1 MDNYATDW
9 MILKTTTDQDA
20 DSPEL
25 HRYYGSKEDVR
36 QLLVNMVKWYREAIQ
51 TGIAGERKTLKK
63 WTYMDCTNCSPL
75 QNMMTLIK

>member
-9 MILKTTTDQDA
+9 MILKTTTDQNA

-36 QLLVNMVKWYREAIQ
+36 QLLVNMVKWF
-51 TGIAGERKTLKK
+51 RKTNPDEYSRG
-63 WTYMDCTNCSPL
+63 TETA
-75 QNMMTLIK
+75 

>member
-9 MILKTTTDQDA
+9 MILETTTDQDA

-36 QLLVNMVKWYREAIQ
+36 QLLVNMVKWFREANSDGYNQGTENGQPTRILNNR
-51 TGIAGERKTLKK
+51 A
-63 WTYMDCTNCSPL
+63 
-75 QNMMTLIK
+75 